1 MLNTL
6 VVAINVIDVL
16 GGSQRVHPAEGIR
29 GWSGDKRERER
40 ERERG
45 LLFSELELA
54 QAPTCALDCINDA
67 LQILVADC
75 ALHVGR
81 PQSYFKSGI

>member
-1 MLNTL
+1 VLNTL

-40 ERERG
+40 ERERASF
-45 LLFSELELA
+45 LRA
-54 QAPTCALDCINDA
+54 
-67 LQILVADC
+67 
-75 ALHVGR
+75 
-81 PQSYFKSGI
+81 